1 MFEWLKRQTF
11 IARTDQY
18 LTTALTGLAVVDPL
32 RDYFSQH
39 WRDDTIT
46 RLNRYHKNWRFY
58 NRRHYIVETTGG
70 DKKLITNYC
79 RAIVDKS
86 SDWLMTKGFRINAH
100 EGNEALGD
108 LLNRIWEMNNPK
120 LTGWRAAQIGG
131 VSGDAFLFASVPWLD
146 PQGNLIPHDQQ
157 SISIQS
163 VASSF
168 CHPRFA
174 SSEDHT
180 VTSCLIQYPVER
192 RRFDKVMGTNR
203 AKELSMYSQYINADN
218 IREFIDDMEL
228 KGASPR
234 PNPFGIVPIA
244 HIQNLPHPGFFG
256 LSDLDD
262 IIDLNEEFNE
272 VSESIRKIIKYQG
285 EPTTL
290 IFGAKASS
298 LERGANKVWSNL
310 PVEARVENLAL
321 NASLIESTN
330 YRDSIK
336 LAIHE
341 LSNTPEQS
349 LGKIQSISNT
359 SNAALQTA
367 YLPLIEKTERK
378 RMTYGAGIA
387 QMNKIIVTILENYF
401 QLDTSLLCSEPSRRH
416 ESTVEFPSPLP
427 TDEAE
432 AIQNQMYKLQN
443 NLQSE
448 AGALRKLGEQN
459 IKSKAIEI
467 LADKREKILRD
478 AEAAKAAMGE
488 MPNLAVHSVGSFGLL
503 PGVAEAFEAQDK
515 ILDKVAKKQM
525 EQMKEQQAA
534 EETTVSKGEEEE

>member
-11 IARTDQY
+11 IGRTDQY

-58 NRRHYIVETTGG
+58 NKKHYTVEYRGG
-70 DKKLITNYC
+70 DKKLVTNYC

-86 SDWLMTKGFRINAH
+86 ADWLMSKGFRINAY
-100 EGNEALGD
+100 EGNDQLGV

-131 VSGDAFLFASVPWLD
+131 VTGDAFLFATVPWLD
-146 PQGNLIPHDQQ
+146 NQGNVIPFENQNVV
-157 SISIQS
+157 IQA

-192 RRFDKVMGTNR
+192 RRYNKVMGTDTAR
-203 AKELSMYSQYINADN
+203 ELSMYSQYINHES
-218 IREFIDDMEL
+218 IREFIDDKEIPQV
-228 KGASPR
+228 SPR

-256 LSDLDD
+256 MSDIDD
-262 IIDLNEEFNE
+262 VIDLNEEFNE

-290 IFGAKASS
+290 IFGAKASQ

-310 PVEARVENLAL
+310 PVDARVENLAL
-321 NASLIESTN
+321 NASLMEATN
-330 YRDSIK
+330 YRDSLK
-336 LAIHE
+336 LAMHE

-349 LGKIQSISNT
+349 LGKIQPISNT
-359 SNAALQTA
+359 SNAALQTT

-378 RMTYGAGIA
+378 RMTYGAGIV
-387 QMNKIIVTILENYF
+387 QMNKIILTILENYF
-401 QLDTSLLCSEPSRRH
+401 GLDTNMLCSDPSRKFDT
-416 ESTVEFPSPLP
+416 TVEFPSPLP
-427 TDEAE
+427 TDETE
-432 AIQNQMYKLQN
+432 VIDQQTRKIQA

-448 AGALRKLGEQN
+448 AGALKKLGETN
-459 IKSKAIEI
+459 VTSKAIEI

-478 AEAAKAAMGE
+478 AEAAKAAMGQ

-503 PGVAEAFEAQDK
+503 PGVAEAFQAQDK
-515 ILDKVAKKQM
+515 VLDKIAK
-525 EQMKEQQAA
+525 QQATQMQEEAAA
-534 EETTVSKGEEEE
+534 EAEGG